1 MKNFRNKLKK
11 NNMKTLNQKI
21 KKIALALLFIVPIA
35 TYAQPEKPPPP
46 PEKPRKAERRE
57 EHKEDIESMR
67 IAFLTTKLNLT
78 PDEAKVFWPVYNQY
92 SDKLQ
97 EVRKKRR
104 EDIKDTKQNFDSM
117 SDKDVE
123 SSIDNNFSL
132 RQKELDIQKEFNEKF
147 KKVLPMKKVAKLYA
161 AEEQF
166 KMELLKK
173 LQERQHPKEPR
184 QPKEPRD

>member
-1 MKNFRNKLKK
+1 
-11 NNMKTLNQKI
+11 MKTLNQNLKTFFFVI
-21 KKIALALLFIVPIA
+21 IFCVPLV
-35 TYAQPEKPPPP
+35 TFGQPEKPPPP

-57 EHKEDIESMR
+57 ERKEDIESMR
-67 IAFLTTKLNLT
+67 IAFITTKLNLT

-104 EDIKDTKQNFDSM
+104 EDIKDTKQNFDTM

-123 SSIDNNFSL
+123 ASIDNNFSL

-173 LQERQHPKEPR
+173 LQDRQHSKELR
-184 QPKEPRD
+184 EPRD